1 MAERPVD
8 KLLPQSLALVA
19 GVAAIAVAGAGVA
32 ADFVIGRPSS
42 TAALG
47 IVVMFPLALF
57 AAIVG
62 FAIGHFAG
70 FLLRKAH
77 LTPALPMKPYRIG
90 MALGLAAVAVTGAAA
105 GARPVIRHERLHQPR
120 VIAGADRM
128 DRLPGAPDTC
138 SSLQH
143 APVACDL
150 LTGQTSSTL
159 PWNGRQVTLACT
171 RDGLVTIS
179 DQSNGVIATADLR
192 PFEYVRQVQ
201 AASARQRNGREAL
214 VVLAR
219 LRATGRREMLVI
231 FNADGQVRYQELIA
245 TSRHIEQP
253 LSICR
258 GDDVDS
264 PVVDAGSPITYRER

>member
-1 MAERPVD
+1 
-8 KLLPQSLALVA
+8 
-19 GVAAIAVAGAGVA
+19 
-32 ADFVIGRPSS
+32 
-42 TAALG
+42 
-47 IVVMFPLALF
+47 
-57 AAIVG
+57 
-62 FAIGHFAG
+62 
-70 FLLRKAH
+70 
-77 LTPALPMKPYRIG
+77 MKPYRIG

-120 VIAGADRM
+120 VIAGADRV
-128 DRLPGAPDTC
+128 DRHTGAPDNC
-138 SSLQH
+138 SPLQR

-159 PWNGRQVTLACT
+159 PWNGRDVTLACT

-179 DQSNGVIATADLR
+179 DQSSGVIASADLR

-201 AASARQRNGREAL
+201 AAAARQRDGRDAL

-231 FNADGQVRYQELIA
+231 FNADGQVTYQELIA
-245 TSRHIEQP
+245 ASRHIEQP

-258 GDDVDS
+258 GDVDDS
-264 PVVDAGSPITYRER
+264 PVVDTGSPVTYRAR